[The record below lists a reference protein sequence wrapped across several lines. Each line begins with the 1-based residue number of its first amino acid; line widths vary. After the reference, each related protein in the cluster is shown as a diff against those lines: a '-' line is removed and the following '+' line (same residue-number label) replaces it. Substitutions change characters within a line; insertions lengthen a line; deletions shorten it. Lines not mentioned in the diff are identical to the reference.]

1 MTRDATQLN
10 EKSGSP
16 IRGAT
21 LLSKV
26 GIIAVRLIVAVPQP
40 RALPPGKTKGSLD

>member
-10 EKSGSP
+10 EKIGQP

-26 GIIAVRLIVAVPQP
+26 RIIAVR
-40 RALPPGKTKGSLD
+40 